1 MIPNAASGPESAGGL
16 APIRVEG
23 FSGPLD
29 LLLHLARSGGI
40 DLRGLP
46 LVEVARQCDAY
57 VRTLEAV
64 DLEAAGDHLV
74 MTATLVHL
82 KSRLLLPA
90 EPVETLAAEAE
101 GEEIPARLA
110 GIVQELRRAAEQL
123 QEREAAM
130 ELVYT
135 RPANVV
141 AEFAGEEGIEA
152 DLYALVHAFQGILS
166 RLSSAERESKRISR
180 ESMSLME
187 RVTWLI
193 DLLQRERKVQF
204 RALFE
209 GIGDRPACILTFL
222 ALLEV
227 LRLRVARAF
236 ASHEFEDIVVM
247 LNEERADPA
256 APEAD
261 PVSPPPA
268 PGAPPEESHA

>member
-1 MIPNAASGPESAGGL
+1 MIPDATSGPETAGGL
-16 APIRVEG
+16 APIRIEG
-23 FSGPLD
+23 FTGPLD
-29 LLLHLARSGGI
+29 VLLHLARTGGI

-57 VRTLEAV
+57 VRTLESA

-74 MTATLVHL
+74 MAATLVHL

-90 EPVETLAAEAE
+90 EPIETLAAGAE

-135 RPANVV
+135 RPAAVV

-166 RLSSAERESKRISR
+166 RLSLADRESKRISR
-180 ESMSLME
+180 ETMSLME

-193 DLLQRERKVQF
+193 DILQRDRRLQF

-209 GIGDRPACILTFL
+209 GLEDRLACILTFL

-236 ASHEFEDIVVM
+236 ASHEGEDIVVI
-247 LNEERADPA
+247 LNEERGDA
-256 APEAD
+256 AEAAGVPET
-261 PVSPPPA
+261 PVPD
-268 PGAPPEESHA
+268 APPEEPHA

>member
-1 MIPNAASGPESAGGL
+1 VIPSEPGTAETAGGL
-16 APIRVEG
+16 APIRVDG

-40 DLRGLP
+40 DLRGVP
-46 LVEVARQCDAY
+46 VVEVARQCDAY
-57 VRTLEAV
+57 LRTLEAA
-64 DLEAAGDHLV
+64 DLDAAGDHLV
-74 MTATLVHL
+74 MAATLVHL

-90 EPVETLAAEAE
+90 EPVEAIAAEGE

-110 GIVQELRRAAEQL
+110 GLVQELRRAAEQL

-135 RPANVV
+135 RPAAVV

-166 RLSSAERESKRISR
+166 RLSTADRETKRISR
-180 ESMSLME
+180 EAMSLME

-193 DLLQRERKVQF
+193 DLLQRERRVQF

-209 GIGDRPACILTFL
+209 GLADRLACILTFL

-227 LRLRVARAF
+227 LRLRVARAY
-236 ASHEFEDIVVM
+236 ASHEREDLVVI
-247 LNEERADPA
+247 LNEERPDADTGELPV
-256 APEAD
+256 PE
-261 PVSPPPA
+261 PPA
-268 PGAPPEESHA
+268 TAAPPEEPHA

>member
-1 MIPNAASGPESAGGL
+1 MIPGVEGSGESAAGL
-16 APIRVEG
+16 APIRLEG
-23 FSGPLD
+23 FQGPID

-46 LVEVARQCDAY
+46 LLEVARQCDAW
-57 VRTLEAV
+57 VRTLESA

-74 MTATLVHL
+74 MAATLVHL

-90 EPVETLAAEAE
+90 EKVEAIEAAAD

-110 GIVQELRRAAEQL
+110 GLVHELRRAAEQL

-135 RPANVV
+135 RPAAVV

-152 DLYALVHAFQGILS
+152 DLYALVNAFQGILS
-166 RLSSAERESKRISR
+166 RLGAVERESKRISR
-180 ESMSLME
+180 EAMSLME

-193 DLLQRERKVQF
+193 DLLQRERTVQF

-209 GIGDRPACILTFL
+209 GIGDRLACILTFL

-227 LRLRVARAF
+227 LRLRVARAWS
-236 ASHEFEDIVVM
+236 SHDREDLVVI
-247 LNEERADPA
+247 LNET
-256 APEAD
+256 APESAAAGAAVPD
-261 PVSPPPA
+261 APPS
-268 PGAPPEESHA
+268 GAPPEEPHA

>member
-1 MIPNAASGPESAGGL
+1 MIPSEPAGPETALGL
-16 APIRVEG
+16 APIRIDG

-40 DLRGLP
+40 DLRGVP
-46 LVEVARQCDAY
+46 VVEVARQCDAWL
-57 VRTLEAV
+57 RTLEAA

-74 MTATLVHL
+74 MAATLVHL

-90 EPVETLAAEAE
+90 EPVEAIAAEGE

-110 GIVQELRRAAEQL
+110 GIVQELRKAAEQL

-135 RPANVV
+135 RPAAVV
-141 AEFAGEEGIEA
+141 AEFAEEEGIEA

-166 RLSSAERESKRISR
+166 RLSAADRESKRISR
-180 ESMSLME
+180 ETMSLME

-193 DLLQRERKVQF
+193 DRLQRERRVQF
-204 RALFE
+204 KDLFE
-209 GIGDRPACILTFL
+209 GLADRLAAILTFL

-227 LRLRVARAF
+227 LRLRVARAY
-236 ASHEFEDIVVM
+236 ASHEREDLVVI
-247 LNEERADPA
+247 LNEERAEPDPA
-256 APEAD
+256 EPPAGE
-261 PVSPPPA
+261 PPA
-268 PGAPPEESHA
+268 PAAPPEESHA

>member
-1 MIPNAASGPESAGGL
+1 VIPEASGSGESAAGL
-16 APIRVEG
+16 APIRLDG
-23 FSGPLD
+23 FQGPID
-29 LLLHLARSGGI
+29 VLLHLARTGGI

-46 LVEVARQCDAY
+46 LLEVARQCDVW
-57 VRTLEAV
+57 VRTLEAA

-74 MTATLVHL
+74 MAATLLHL
-82 KSRLLLPA
+82 KSRMLLPA
-90 EPVETLAAEAE
+90 EPLESAAAEAD

-110 GIVQELRRAAEQL
+110 GLVQELRRAAEQL

-135 RPANVV
+135 RPQAVM

-152 DLYALVHAFQGILS
+152 DLYALVNAFQGILS
-166 RLSSAERESKRISR
+166 RLGAVDRESKRISR

-193 DLLQRERKVQF
+193 DLLQRERRVQF

-209 GIGDRPACILTFL
+209 GVGDRLTCILTFL

-227 LRLRVARAF
+227 LRLRVARAWS
-236 ASHEFEDIVVM
+236 SHDREDLVVI
-247 LNEERADPA
+247 LNEARPDEADAPVPDAPDPA
-256 APEAD
+256 AA
-261 PVSPPPA
+261 
-268 PGAPPEESHA
+268 GTPPEESHA

>member
-1 MIPNAASGPESAGGL
+1 VIPTTPDHSETAGGL

-40 DLRGLP
+40 DLRGVP
-46 LVEVARQCDAY
+46 VVEVARQCDAY
-57 VRTLEAV
+57 LRTLEAA
-64 DLEAAGDHLV
+64 DLEAVGDHLV
-74 MTATLVHL
+74 MAATLVHL

-90 EPVETLAAEAE
+90 EPVEAAAVEGE

-135 RPANVV
+135 RPATVV
-141 AEFAGEEGIEA
+141 AEYAGEEGIEA

-166 RLSSAERESKRISR
+166 RLSTADREAKRISR
-180 ESMSLME
+180 ETMSLME

-193 DLLQRERKVQF
+193 DLLQRERRVQF

-209 GIGDRPACILTFL
+209 GLADRLACILTFL

-227 LRLRVARAF
+227 LRLRVARAY
-236 ASHEFEDIVVM
+236 ASHEREDLVVI
-247 LNEERADPA
+247 LNEERADADTAEPPVGEPPA
-256 APEAD
+256 AA
-261 PVSPPPA
+261 
-268 PGAPPEESHA
+268 APPEESHA

>member
-1 MIPNAASGPESAGGL
+1 MIPNATSGPETAGGL
-16 APIRVEG
+16 APIRIEG

-29 LLLHLARSGGI
+29 VLLHLARTGGI

-57 VRTLEAV
+57 VRTLETA

-74 MTATLVHL
+74 MAATLVHL

-90 EPVETLAAEAE
+90 EPVETIAAEAE
-101 GEEIPARLA
+101 GDEIPARLA
-110 GIVQELRRAAEQL
+110 GIVQELKRAAEQL

-135 RPANVV
+135 RPATVV

-166 RLSSAERESKRISR
+166 RLSVADRESKRISR
-180 ESMSLME
+180 EAMSLME

-193 DLLQRERKVQF
+193 DLLQRDRRVQF

-209 GIGDRPACILTFL
+209 GLGDRLACILTFL

-236 ASHEFEDIVVM
+236 ASHEREDIVVI
-247 LNEERADPA
+247 LNEDREGAEATA
-256 APEAD
+256 AVPE
-261 PVSPPPA
+261 PPA
-268 PGAPPEESHA
+268 PDAPPEEPHA

>member
-1 MIPNAASGPESAGGL
+1 MIPNATSGPETAGGL
-16 APIRVEG
+16 ASIRIEG

-29 LLLHLARSGGI
+29 VLLHLARTGGI

-57 VRTLEAV
+57 VRTLEGA
-64 DLEAAGDHLV
+64 DLESAGDHLV
-74 MTATLVHL
+74 MAATLVHL

-90 EPVETLAAEAE
+90 EPVETVAAEAE

-135 RPANVV
+135 RPAAVV

-166 RLSSAERESKRISR
+166 RLSAADRETRRISR

-193 DLLQRERKVQF
+193 DLLQRERRVQF

-209 GIGDRPACILTFL
+209 GLGDRLACILTFL

-236 ASHEFEDIVVM
+236 SSHEPEDIFVI
-247 LNEERADPA
+247 LNEERGEAA
-256 APEAD
+256 EAPEAVQE
-261 PVSPPPA
+261 PPPPA
-268 PGAPPEESHA
+268 ATPEEPHA

>member
-1 MIPNAASGPESAGGL
+1 MIPADPGATETASGL

-40 DLRGLP
+40 DLRGVSV
-46 LVEVARQCDAY
+46 VEVARQCDDY
-57 VRTLEAV
+57 LRTLEAA

-74 MTATLVHL
+74 MAATLVHL
-82 KSRLLLPA
+82 KSRMLLPA
-90 EPVETLAAEAE
+90 DPQEGIAAEGE

-110 GIVQELRRAAEQL
+110 GLVQELRKAAEQL

-135 RPANVV
+135 RPAAVV

-166 RLSSAERESKRISR
+166 RLSTADRESKRISR
-180 ESMSLME
+180 ETMSLMD

-193 DLLQRERKVQF
+193 DLLQRERRVQF
-204 RALFE
+204 KSLFE
-209 GIGDRPACILTFL
+209 GIADRLSCIVTFL

-227 LRLRVARAF
+227 LRLRVARAY
-236 ASHEFEDIVVM
+236 ASHEREDLVVI
-247 LNEERADPA
+247 LNEERADADSAEPDVPEPPA
-256 APEAD
+256 AA
-261 PVSPPPA
+261 
-268 PGAPPEESHA
+268 APPEESHA